1 MRISLSFKML
11 FMTLG
16 SFLILIVGILAS
28 IYLYFD
34 RFYEP
39 QKINHMIDAINDFT
53 ESFVEDQWT
62 EEQLYSEVSKFMKNQ
77 NATLSILPGASFA
90 VAAYPAS
97 STLEVNQ
104 PPDFFVLHNQL
115 INHPLQRDFR
125 FSALGK
131 ERPVSVL
138 NLSID
143 ESGLVI
149 DSALS
154 RRTTPYSAGTTTIID
169 GNLVLYPV
177 TVSRALSVSSS
188 LAIGTKKE
196 VTYTISSLPYT
207 DYKQVSFT
215 KQSILKNGE
224 VKTTNVNLSLQSV
237 DEVMEFIL
245 RFFPYLLAATL
256 LLSILMAIVY
266 SRIISKPIVNITNT
280 ANRMASMELGIS
292 SHVLRKDELGDLS
305 ASLNTLSSNLQ
316 KALGDL
322 NHAHEQLKAD
332 YEFELRQ
339 EKVRKEFVANVSH
352 ELKTPLG
359 IIKGY
364 SEGIRDG
371 VKAEKKE
378 YYIDVILEEVTR
390 MDQMILEMLEISKF
404 DAGAITYRKKEMDVK
419 RLLENTIRIFGQ
431 KAEDK
436 QVTFAVQGEFDLC
449 IADESKIERV
459 LNNLIG
465 NAVIYCN
472 SNSIITIRGR
482 RKRDTLNISIENDCP
497 PMSEEVLSKVWDR
510 FYKADTSHN
519 RDKEGTGLGLAI
531 TKSILEGHGCNYGVT
546 NTNRG
551 VRFYFELETV
561 R

>member
-1 MRISLSFKML
+1 ML

-16 SFLILIVGILAS
+16 SFLLLIVGIFAS

-34 RFYEP
+34 RLYEP
-39 QKINHMIDAINDFT
+39 QKINHMIDAINEFT
-53 ESFVEDQWT
+53 EGFVEDQWT
-62 EEQLYSEVSKFMKNQ
+62 DEQLYSEVSKFMKNQ
-77 NATLSILPGASFA
+77 NATLSILPGASIR
-90 VAAYPAS
+90 VAAYSAVP
-97 STLEVNQ
+97 TLEASQ
-104 PPDFFVLHNQL
+104 QPDFYVLHNQL
-115 INHPLQRDFR
+115 INHPLQKDFR
-125 FSALGK
+125 ISPPWK
-131 ERPVSVL
+131 ERPFSVL
-138 NLSID
+138 NLALN
-143 ESGLVI
+143 ESGIMI
-149 DSALS
+149 DSS
-154 RRTTPYSAGTTTIID
+154 YHRTTPYSAGTTTIID
-169 GNLVLYPV
+169 GDLVLYPV
-177 TVSRALSVSSS
+177 AISRAISVSSS
-188 LAIGTKKE
+188 LDFGTKNG

-215 KQSILKNGE
+215 KQSTLKNGE

-237 DEVMEFIL
+237 DEVMNFIL

-256 LLSILMAIVY
+256 LLSILMAILY
-266 SRIISKPIVNITNT
+266 SRTISKPIVNITNI

-292 SHVLRKDELGDLS
+292 SEVLRRDELGDLS
-305 ASLNTLSSNLQ
+305 VSLNTLSSNLQ

-332 YEFELRQ
+332 YEHELRQ
-339 EKVRKEFVANVSH
+339 EKARKEFVANVSH

-359 IIKGY
+359 IIKGF

-378 YYIDVILEEVTR
+378 YYIDVILEEITR
-390 MDQMILEMLEISKF
+390 MDEMILEMLEISKF

-419 RLLENTIRIFGQ
+419 RLIENTIRIFGHR
-431 KAEDK
+431 AEDK
-436 QVTFAVQGEFDLC
+436 QVTFTVQGEFDLC
-449 IADESKIERV
+449 IADEPKIERV

-465 NAVIYCN
+465 NAVSYCN
-472 SNSIITIRGR
+472 PDSLITIRGS
-482 RKRDTLNISIENDCP
+482 KKEDSLNISIENDCLL
-497 PMSEEVLSKVWDR
+497 MSEEVLGKVWDR

-531 TKSILEGHGCNYGVT
+531 TKSILEGHGCNYGVA
-546 NTNRG
+546 NTERG

>member
-16 SFLILIVGILAS
+16 SFLILIIGMLAS

-53 ESFVEDQWT
+53 ESFEEDQWT

-77 NATLSILPGASFA
+77 NATLSILPGASFS
-90 VAAYPAS
+90 VAAYPAT
-97 STLEVNQ
+97 STLEASSL
-104 PPDFFVLHNQL
+104 PDFFVLRNQL
-115 INHPLQRDFR
+115 MNQPLQKDFTL
-125 FSALGK
+125 SSLGK
-131 ERPVSVL
+131 ERPFSVL
-138 NLSID
+138 NLTSN
-143 ESGLVI
+143 ESGLMI
-149 DSALS
+149 ASSLN
-154 RRTTPYSAGTTTIID
+154 RTTPYSAGTTTIID
-169 GNLVLYPV
+169 GNLVIYPIAI
-177 TVSRALSVSSS
+177 SRTISFSSS
-188 LAIGTKKE
+188 LNIGTKKG

-224 VKTTNVNLSLQSV
+224 VKTTSVNLSLQSV
-237 DEVMEFIL
+237 DEVKDFIL
-245 RFFPYLLAATL
+245 RFFPYLIAVTI

-266 SRIISKPIVNITNT
+266 SRIISKPIVDITDT
-280 ANRMASMELGIS
+280 ANRMAGMELGIS
-292 SHVLRKDELGDLS
+292 SKVHRKDELGDLS
-305 ASLNTLSSNLQ
+305 TSLNTLSLNLQ
-316 KALGDL
+316 NALGDL
-322 NHAHEQLKAD
+322 SHAHEQLKAD
-332 YEFELRQ
+332 YELELRQ

-378 YYIDVILEEVTR
+378 YYINVILDEITR
-390 MDQMILEMLEISKF
+390 MDEMILEMLEISKF
-404 DAGAITYRKKEMDVK
+404 DAGAITYQKNEMDVK
-419 RLLENTIRIFGQ
+419 KLIENTIRIFGQ

-436 QVTFAVQGEFDLC
+436 KVTFVIQGEFDLC
-449 IADESKIERV
+449 ITDEPKIERV

-472 SNSIITIRGR
+472 PDSLVTIRGS
-482 RKRDTLNISIENDCP
+482 KMGHTLNISIENDCP

-519 RDKEGTGLGLAI
+519 RDQEGTGLGLAI
-531 TKSILEGHGCNYGVT
+531 TKSILEGHGCNYGVA
-546 NTNRG
+546 NTDRG
-551 VRFYFELETV
+551 VRFYFELETM
-561 R
+561 

>member
-11 FMTLG
+11 FLTLG

-39 QKINHMIDAINDFT
+39 QKINHMIDAINEFT

-62 EEQLYSEVSKFMKNQ
+62 DEQLYSEVSKFMKSQ
-77 NATLSILPGASFA
+77 NATLSILSPASFE
-90 VAAYPAS
+90 VTAYPAMPA
-97 STLEVNQ
+97 LETGQ
-104 PPDFFVLHNQL
+104 TPDFFVLRNQL
-115 INHPLQRDFR
+115 MNHPLQKDLK
-125 FSALGK
+125 FSPIGRVKPL
-131 ERPVSVL
+131 SIL
-138 NLSID
+138 NLAID
-143 ESGLVI
+143 ESGLMI
-149 DSALS
+149 DTSINHGS
-154 RRTTPYSAGTTTIID
+154 PYSTGTTTIIN

-177 TVSRALSVSSS
+177 AITRAVSTIDSPDVY
-188 LAIGTKKE
+188 TKNG

-237 DEVMEFIL
+237 NEVMEFIL
-245 RFFPYLLAATL
+245 RFFPYLIAATI
-256 LLSILMAIVY
+256 LLSILMASLY
-266 SRIISKPIVNITNT
+266 SRTISKPIVRITNT
-280 ANRMASMELGIS
+280 ANRMANMELGIS
-292 SHVLRKDELGDLS
+292 SEVQRMDELGDLS

-316 KALGDL
+316 TALNDL
-322 NHAHEQLKAD
+322 SLAHEQLKAD
-332 YEFELRQ
+332 YENELRQ

-378 YYIDVILEEVTR
+378 YYIDVILEEITR
-390 MDQMILEMLEISKF
+390 MDEMILEMLEISKF
-404 DAGAITYRKKEMDVK
+404 DAGVITYRKKETDVK
-419 RLLENTIRIFGQ
+419 GLIENAIRIFGQ
-431 KAEDK
+431 KAEVK
-436 QVTFAVQGEFDLC
+436 QVSFAVQGQFDSC
-449 IADESKIERV
+449 IADEPKMERV

-472 SNSIITIRGR
+472 PDSVITIQGSR
-482 RKRDTLNISIENDCP
+482 RDCFLNISIENDCE
-497 PMSEEVLSKVWDR
+497 PMSEEVLGKVWDR
-510 FYKADTSHN
+510 FYKADLSHN
-519 RDKEGTGLGLAI
+519 RDKLGTGLGLAI

-546 NTNRG
+546 NTEHG
-551 VRFYFELETV
+551 VRFFFELELAG
-561 R
+561 